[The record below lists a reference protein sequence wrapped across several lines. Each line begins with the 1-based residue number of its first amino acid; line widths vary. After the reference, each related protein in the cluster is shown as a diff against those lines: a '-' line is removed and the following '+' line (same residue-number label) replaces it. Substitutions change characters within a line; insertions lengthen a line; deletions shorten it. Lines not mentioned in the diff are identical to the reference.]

1 MAKKTQQAMIEVKL
15 VKSLIGS
22 KKNQLATARA
32 LGLRRIGDVTVQ
44 PDNDATRGK
53 VRVLSH
59 LLKVTEIEPPK
70 PARKPRAK
78 KADEDTQGGA
88 EE

>member
-1 MAKKTQQAMIEVKL
+1 MADLQVKL

-22 KKNQLATARA
+22 TKPQLATARA

-53 VRVLSH
+53 VRKLAH
-59 LLKVTEIEPPK
+59 LLEVSEVK
-70 PARKPRAK
+70 
-78 KADEDTQGGA
+78 
-88 EE
+88 